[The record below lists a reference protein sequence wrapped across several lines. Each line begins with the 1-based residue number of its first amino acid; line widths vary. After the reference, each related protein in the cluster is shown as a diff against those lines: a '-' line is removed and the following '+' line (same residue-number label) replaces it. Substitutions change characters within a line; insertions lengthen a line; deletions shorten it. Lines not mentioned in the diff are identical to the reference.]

1 MKTPG
6 NRKRLLLIALVS
18 FFSQCSGNGLVS
30 YYLHSILTSV
40 GVTDPDDQSLFN
52 GGLQIWSFLVAIT
65 FSVALVDRLGRR
77 TLFMIAAVGMLV
89 SFTVWTACSAVYAQ
103 TGNAAAGRAVL
114 AMIFL
119 FYGVAG
125 FAWPGLTVAY
135 SAEILPFNIR
145 AKGLAINFALTA
157 LSSVVNQYVNPIGLE
172 RLEWRFYFVYIAILV
187 IECLCIWF
195 LFVVSSSRRWRRL
208 KAD

>member
-1 MKTPG
+1 M
-6 NRKRLLLIALVS
+6 LIALVS

-30 YYLHSILTSV
+30 YYLHSILESV
-40 GVTDPDDQSLFN
+40 GVTDPDNQALFN

-77 TLFMIAAVGMLV
+77 VLFLIAGVGMLV
-89 SFTVWTACSAVYAQ
+89 TFTVWTACSAVYAQ
-103 TGNAAAGRAVL
+103 TGNTAAGRAVL

-157 LSSVVNQYVNPIGLE
+157 LSSVINQYVNPIGLE
-172 RLEWRFYFVYIAILV
+172 RLEWKFYFVYIAILI

-195 LFVVSSSRRWRRL
+195 LFVVSIL
-208 KAD
+208 TPYKPL